1 MLSSS
6 ISPVIDEY
14 IENVDHH
21 LQKLLDTDNP
31 LLSQIGNYICQSG
44 GKRVRAVLLLLS
56 SQLAGFQGQKERVVH
71 LASIIEFIHA
81 ATLLHDDVIDNAHM
95 RRGNPS
101 ANQKWGNQL
110 PVLVGDYLYA
120 KSFFFLVKDNN
131 TSIME
136 TVSSATATITDG
148 EILQLQKSE
157 NFSISEEEYIEI
169 ITKKTSCLMAA
180 SCKIGAI
187 LGDVSQEKIEALYN
201 FGIDIGIA
209 FQLIDDMLDYISQ
222 EKKLGKP
229 VYNDLRGG
237 NCTLPLIHTLKQA
250 SPEELDRIH
259 EILFQKELSDEDLF
273 WVGRLIKRHKADQYT
288 LDRAHWYVQRAQQ
301 RLAIFTDSDYR
312 QSLIDLSNYI
322 IYRDF

>member
-1 MLSSS
+1 MLSTSN
-6 ISPVIDEY
+6 SPLIDEY
-14 IENVDHH
+14 IESVDQH
-21 LQKLLDTDNP
+21 LKKLLDTDNP

-44 GKRVRAVLLLLS
+44 GKRVRAILLLLS

-71 LASIIEFIHA
+71 LAGIIEFIHA
-81 ATLLHDDVIDNAHM
+81 ATLLHDDVIDNAHI

-101 ANQKWGNQL
+101 ANHKWGNQL

-131 TSIME
+131 TRIME

-157 NFSISEEEYIEI
+157 NFSISEEENIEI

-187 LGDVSQEKIEALYN
+187 LGDVSQEKLEALHN

-209 FQLIDDMLDYISQ
+209 FQLIDDMLDYTSH

-229 VYNDLRGG
+229 VYNDLKGG
-237 NCTLPLIHTLKQA
+237 NCTLPLIQTLKQA
-250 SPEELDRIH
+250 SPAELDRIN
-259 EILFQKELSDEDLF
+259 EILFQDEYSDEDLS
-273 WVGRLIKRHKADQYT
+273 WIGQLIKRHKADQYT
-288 LDRAHWYVQRAQQ
+288 LDKAQWYIQRAQQ
-301 RLAIFTDSDYR
+301 RLNIFNDSEYR
-312 QSLIDLSNYI
+312 QSLIDLSDYI
-322 IYRDF
+322 IHRDF